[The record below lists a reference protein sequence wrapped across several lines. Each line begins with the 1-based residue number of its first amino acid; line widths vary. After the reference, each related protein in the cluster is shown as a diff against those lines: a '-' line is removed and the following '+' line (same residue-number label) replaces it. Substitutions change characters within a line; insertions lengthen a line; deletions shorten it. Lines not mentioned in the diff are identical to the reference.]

1 MEGKSGRCIDM
12 EVIIGMTY
20 LYGSVSLV
28 TDIAFG
34 LLLVALIW
42 KLRVDRRTKILIA
55 PFLAM
60 ACV

>member
-1 MEGKSGRCIDM
+1 MDI

-20 LYGSVSLV
+20 LYGSVSLA
-28 TDIAFG
+28 TDVAFG

-42 KLRVDRRTKILIA
+42 KLRVDRRTKVLIT

>member
-1 MEGKSGRCIDM
+1 MDID
-12 EVIIGMTY
+12 VIIGMTY

-42 KLRVDRRTKILIA
+42 KLRVDRRTKVLIT